1 MAAAAFFFN
10 QHLKCAEPYDTIK
23 TKILLLLKYIVKGED
38 MTEGDGL
45 KLERDLKEQIISWIV
60 MTLMFITIWYMLN
73 IVLLTFMITF
83 IFYHLVEL
91 IQRYRRKMFSVQVP
105 DGFILTLLYVIFI
118 LILIFASIGLGP
130 KLAAYF
136 TDLANAFMNFNV
148 DAVKASIDPR
158 LADLLGN
165 IDFNKYIAEA
175 GAMLASGVTA
185 VGGFGINV
193 FFSLILSFLLLLE
206 KKKIIMFGE
215 RLADSR
221 ISFIYDYW
229 INFGGNFV
237 TTFGKVM
244 KVQLT
249 IALVNSI
256 ISMILLT
263 ILDFPQ
269 IMSLGIM
276 IFLLG
281 LIPVAGVIISLV
293 PLSILAFNIGGIS
306 KVVAVICMVTLIHML
321 EAYVLNPK
329 LMSNQTELPICFIF
343 IILLVGEHYLGVW
356 GLLIGVPIFIFL
368 LNALGV
374 NYAGVSSKEKHK
386 HKPWKKKG
394 DEEKITNCDDIY

>member
-1 MAAAAFFFN
+1 
-10 QHLKCAEPYDTIK
+10 
-23 TKILLLLKYIVKGED
+23 